1 MTTTAAPPQPDPR
14 QPQRVGPR
22 SVRPGRGS
30 PVVRI
35 ARWSATHP
43 WRAISLWLAL
53 VVGAMALMTV
63 VPTQSMSDDD
73 YGVGESGRAAEMI
86 RDADLGQAP
95 SEVVLVTADG
105 GSLDRAAGEG
115 AYEAI
120 RSGAEGIAHVDGVGP
135 PVWSDDGTAMLVPIT
150 LEKGVD
156 DLDATVDALH
166 DATTEVADSH
176 PDLDI
181 AQTGGASIGNQ
192 VDERVGEDLGSGEA
206 RSLPIT
212 FLIMIV
218 AFGALIAAA
227 IPVALAFS
235 CVLTALGL
243 YAVVSTFIPD
253 SGTVASVVLMIG
265 MAVGVDYSLFYLKRE
280 REERLKGAST
290 LDAIEIAAATS
301 GRAVIVAGLAVIVAM
316 SGLLL
321 TRDTVFAG
329 LAVGAMLV
337 VAVAMLGSVT
347 VLPALLAK
355 LGRWV
360 DRPRVPGLWRLN
372 RRLGTGGISK
382 RLVRPVLE
390 RPKTALALSL
400 GVLVA
405 LSAPALG
412 MTLHQGTIDTL
423 PQDIPAVATFQKVQE
438 HFPAE
443 RPTIEVVARSDSA
456 ADTAAVKGEL
466 EALGAQAQRDGLA
479 SEVNPVAVSDD
490 GRTSVLRLTT
500 VGPEGDVA
508 NEEAVTELRETVV
521 PDTLDGTDASEWAI
535 GGDVAD
541 TMDAQ
546 DAQRDALPLVVGF
559 VLLLTLLMMWFV
571 FRSGTV
577 ALLTTGLNLLS
588 VGAAFG
594 VMTLVFQNTW
604 AEGMLDFT
612 SPGFLVDW
620 VPLFCFVVLV
630 GLSMDYH
637 VFVMSR
643 IREGMRRG
651 LSTRLAVE
659 YGVRETASVV
669 TSAAAVMVSVF
680 AVFATLSMLEMKQMG
695 IGLSVAI
702 LVDATLVRLVL
713 LPAALL
719 VLDKRL
725 GKLRVPERRKADE
738 APKVAVPA

>member
-1 MTTTAAPPQPDPR
+1 MTTTAAPP
-14 QPQRVGPR
+14 R
-22 SVRPGRGS
+22 SGATRPVRRS
-30 PVVRI
+30 PVVRV

-43 WRAISLWLAL
+43 WRALTLWLTL
-53 VVGAMALMTV
+53 VVGAMALMAV

-73 YGVGESGRAAEMI
+73 YGVGESGQAAEMI
-86 RDADLGQAP
+86 RDAGLGQAP

-105 GSLDRAAGEG
+105 LALDRAAASG
-115 AYEAI
+115 AYEAL
-120 RSGAEGIAHVDGVGP
+120 RAGAEGIAHVDAVGA
-135 PVWSDDGTAMLVPIT
+135 PVWSEDGSAMLVPIT

-156 DLDATVDALH
+156 DLDATVEALQ
-166 DATTEVADSH
+166 DSTAEVADAN
-176 PDLDI
+176 PQLDV
-181 AQTGGASIGNQ
+181 AQTGGESIGTQ
-192 VDERVGEDLGSGEA
+192 VDERVGEDLGSGES

-218 AFGALIAAA
+218 AFGALIAAV

-235 CVLTALGL
+235 CVLTAMGL
-243 YAVVSTFIPD
+243 YAVVSALVPD
-253 SGTVASVVLMIG
+253 SGTVASVILMIG

-280 REERLKGAST
+280 REERRKGAT
-290 LDAIEIAAATS
+290 TIDAIEIAAATS
-301 GRAVIVAGLAVIVAM
+301 GRAVVVAGLAVIVAM

-321 TRDTVFAG
+321 TRDAVFVG

-337 VAVAMLGSVT
+337 VAVAMVGSVT

-372 RRLGTGGISK
+372 RRIGTGGISK
-382 RLVRPVLE
+382 RLISPVLAH
-390 RPKTALALSL
+390 PKTSLALSL

-423 PQDIPAVATFQKVQE
+423 PQDLPAVSTFQEVQK
-438 HFPAE
+438 HFPEE
-443 RPTIEVVARSDSA
+443 RPTIEVVARTDSDGDSA
-456 ADTAAVKGEL
+456 AATRAL
-466 EALGAQAQRDGLA
+466 EALGTQARSDGLA
-479 SEVNPVAVSDD
+479 AAANPVEVSDD
-490 GRTSVLRLTT
+490 GRTSVLRLTA
-500 VGPEGDVA
+500 VGNEGDAGNEDAVA
-508 NEEAVTELRETVV
+508 ELR
-521 PDTLDGTDASEWAI
+521 DTAVSDALDAVDGVTWAV
-535 GGDVAD
+535 GGDVAE

-559 VLLLTLLMMWFV
+559 VLLLTLVMMAVV

-604 AEGMLDFT
+604 AEGLLDFT

-643 IREGMRRG
+643 VREGMRRG

-702 LVDATLVRLVL
+702 LVDATIVRLVL

-725 GKLRVPERRKADE
+725 GRLREPDRRE
-738 APKVAVPA
+738 VVAAA

>member
-1 MTTTAAPPQPDPR
+1 MTTTAPPPPR
-14 QPQRVGPR
+14 QDT
-22 SVRPGRGS
+22 RPHRRS
-30 PVVRI
+30 PVVRV

-43 WRAISLWLAL
+43 WRALSLWLTL
-53 VVGAMALMTV
+53 VVGAVALMAV
-63 VPTQSMSDDD
+63 FPTQSMSDDD
-73 YGVGESGRAAEMI
+73 YGVGQSGRAAEMV
-86 RDADLGQAP
+86 RDADLKEAP
-95 SEVVLVTADG
+95 SEAVLITSDSG
-105 GSLDRAAGEG
+105 PLDRAAAEQ
-115 AYEAI
+115 AYESLRA
-120 RSGAEGIAHVDGVGP
+120 GAVGIAHVTTVGP
-135 PVWSDDGTAMLVPIT
+135 AVWSEDGSAMLVPIT

-156 DLDATVDALH
+156 DLDATLETLQDS
-166 DATTEVADSH
+166 TTEVAADN
-176 PDLDI
+176 PRLDI
-181 AQTGGASIGNQ
+181 AQTGESIGMQ
-192 VDERVGEDLGSGEA
+192 VDERVGEDLASGEM

-212 FLIMIV
+212 FLIMLV

-235 CVLTALGL
+235 CVLTAMGL
-243 YAVVSTFIPD
+243 YATVSVLVPD
-253 SGTVASVVLMIG
+253 SGTVASLILMIG

-280 REERLKGAST
+280 REERRKGAT
-290 LDAIEIAAATS
+290 TIDAIEIAAATS
-301 GRAVIVAGLAVIVAM
+301 GRAIVVAGLAVIVAM

-321 TRDTVFAG
+321 TRDVVFTG
-329 LAVGAMLV
+329 MAVGAMLV
-337 VAVAMLGSVT
+337 VAVAMVGSVT

-360 DRPRVPGLWRLN
+360 DRPRLPGLWRLN
-372 RRLGTGGISK
+372 RRIGAGGISK
-382 RLVRPVLE
+382 RLITPVLE
-390 RPKTALALSL
+390 RPKTSFAVAL
-400 GVLVA
+400 GTLVA

-423 PQDIPAVATFQKVQE
+423 PQDLPSVAAYQKVQE

-443 RPTIEVVARSDSA
+443 RPTLEVVARADSA
-456 ADTAAVKGEL
+456 DDAGAVGAAL
-466 EALGAQAQRDGLA
+466 ESIASQAQADAIASAA
-479 SEVNPVAVSDD
+479 SEIVVSDD
-490 GRTSVLRLTT
+490 GRTALLRLTAT
-500 VGPEGDVA
+500 GPEGAAA
-508 NEEAVTELRETVV
+508 NEDAVTELRDSAV
-521 PDTLDGTDASEWAI
+521 PAALDDLGGVEWAV
-535 GGDVAD
+535 GGDVAE
-541 TMDAQ
+541 TMDSQ
-546 DAQRDALPLVVGF
+546 EAQRDALPLVVGF
-559 VLLLTLLMMWFV
+559 VLLLTMVMMWRV

-604 AEGMLDFT
+604 AEGLLDFT

-620 VPLFCFVVLV
+620 VPLFCFVILV

-643 IREGMRRG
+643 VREGMRRG

-695 IGLSVAI
+695 VGLSVAI
-702 LVDATLVRLVL
+702 LVDATIVRLVL

-719 VLDKRL
+719 LLDKRL
-725 GKLRVPERRKADE
+725 GALRRPERTSE
-738 APKVAVPA
+738 PVPTA

>member
-1 MTTTAAPPQPDPR
+1 M
-14 QPQRVGPR
+14 
-22 SVRPGRGS
+22 
-30 PVVRI
+30 RI
-35 ARWSATHP
+35 SRWSATHP
-43 WRAISLWLAL
+43 WSALSLWLAL
-53 VVGAMALMTV
+53 VVGAMALMAV
-63 VPTQSMSDDD
+63 VPTQSMGDDD
-73 YGVGESGRAAEMI
+73 YGVGESGRAAELI
-86 RDADLGQAP
+86 RQADLDEAP

-105 GSLDRAAGEG
+105 GTLDRTAAEG
-115 AYEAI
+115 AYESI
-120 RSGAEGIAHVDGVGP
+120 RTGAEGIAHVGDVGP
-135 PVWSDDGTAMLVPIT
+135 PVWSEDGSAMLVPIT
-150 LEKGVD
+150 LAKGV
-156 DLDATVDALH
+156 DLDATVELLQDST
-166 DATTEVADSH
+166 ATVAGAN
-176 PDLDI
+176 PELEI
-181 AQTGGASIGNQ
+181 AQSGGTSIDNQ
-192 VDERVGEDLGSGEA
+192 VDERVGEDLASGES

-218 AFGALIAAA
+218 AFGALIAAV

-235 CVLTALGL
+235 CVLTAMGL
-243 YAVVSTFIPD
+243 YAVVSVLIPD
-253 SGTVASVVLMIG
+253 SGTVASVILMIG

-280 REERLKGAST
+280 REERRKGATT

-372 RRLGTGGISK
+372 ARLGTGGISK
-382 RLVRPVLE
+382 RLIAPVLE
-390 RPKTALALSL
+390 HPKTSLALSL

-412 MTLHQGTIDTL
+412 MTLHQGNLDTL
-423 PQDIPAVATFQKVQE
+423 PQDIAAVETYQQVQQ

-443 RPTIEVVARSDSA
+443 RSTIEVVARTGAA
-456 ADTAAVKGEL
+456 ADAGAATAAL
-466 EALGAQAQRDGLA
+466 EEIGSQAQADGLA
-479 SEVNPVAVSDD
+479 AAAEPVEVSSD
-490 GRTSVLRLTT
+490 GRTSLLRLTA
-500 VGPEGDVA
+500 VGAEGDMA
-508 NEEAVTELRETVV
+508 NEDAVTELRDTVV
-521 PDTLDGTDASEWAI
+521 PDALAGADVSEWAI
-535 GGDVAD
+535 GGDVAT

-604 AEGMLDFT
+604 AEGILDFT

-695 IGLSVAI
+695 VGLSVAI
-702 LVDATLVRLVL
+702 LVDATIVRLVL

-725 GKLRVPERRKADE
+725 GRLRAPDRREVGA
-738 APKVAVPA
+738 AA

>member
-1 MTTTAAPPQPDPR
+1 MTTTAPPPHR
-14 QPQRVGPR
+14 QGI
-22 SVRPGRGS
+22 RPTRRS
-30 PVVRI
+30 PVVRV
-35 ARWSATHP
+35 ARWSATRP
-43 WRAISLWLAL
+43 WRALGLWLTL
-53 VVGAMALMTV
+53 VVGAIALMAV
-63 VPTQSMSDDD
+63 VPMQSMSDDD
-73 YGVGESGRAAEMI
+73 YGIGESGRAAEMI
-86 RDADLGQAP
+86 RDAGLEQAP
-95 SEVVLVTADG
+95 SEVVLITADSG
-105 GSLDRAAGEG
+105 ALDRTAAEQ
-115 AYEAI
+115 AYESL
-120 RSGAEGIAHVDGVGP
+120 RVGAEGVAHVEAVGP
-135 PVWSDDGTAMLVPIT
+135 PVWAEDGSAMLVPLT

-156 DLDATVDALH
+156 DLDSTVEALQ
-166 DATTEVADSH
+166 DSTAEVAAAN
-176 PDLDI
+176 PALDI
-181 AQTGGASIGNQ
+181 AQTGGESIGTQ
-192 VDERVGEDLGSGEA
+192 VDERVGEDLSSGEM

-235 CVLTALGL
+235 CVLTAMGL
-243 YAVVSTFIPD
+243 YAVVSVLVPD
-253 SGTVASVVLMIG
+253 SGTVASVILMIG

-280 REERLKGAST
+280 REERLKGAT
-290 LDAIEIAAATS
+290 TIDAIEIAAATS
-301 GRAVIVAGLAVIVAM
+301 GRAIIVAGFAVIVAM

-329 LAVGAMLV
+329 LAIGAMLV
-337 VAVAMLGSVT
+337 VAVAMVGSVT

-372 RRLGTGGISK
+372 RRIGTGGISK
-382 RLVRPVLE
+382 RLINPVLAH
-390 RPKTALALSL
+390 PKTSLAVSL
-400 GVLVA
+400 GALVA

-423 PQDIPAVATFQKVQE
+423 PQGLPAVATFQKVQE

-443 RPTIEVVARSDSA
+443 RPTLEVVARGDS
-456 ADTAAVKGEL
+456 ADTAAVSTAL
-466 EALGAQAQRDGLA
+466 ESLGAQAQSDGLA
-479 SEVNPVAVSDD
+479 AKANPVVVSDD
-490 GRTSVLRLTT
+490 GRTSVLRLTA
-500 VGPEGDVA
+500 VGHEGDEG
-508 NEEAVTELRETVV
+508 NEDAVTALRETAI
-521 PDTLDGTDASEWAI
+521 PAALDDLDGVKWVV
-535 GGDVAD
+535 GGDVAE
-541 TMDAQ
+541 TMDSQ

-559 VLLLTLLMMWFV
+559 VLLLTMLMMWTV

-604 AEGMLDFT
+604 AEGMLNFT

-620 VPLFCFVVLV
+620 VPLFCFVILV

-643 IREGMRRG
+643 VREGMRRG

-695 IGLSVAI
+695 VGLSVAI
-702 LVDATLVRLVL
+702 LVDATIVRLVL
-713 LPAALL
+713 LPAALVL
-719 VLDKRL
+719 LDKRL
-725 GKLRVPERRKADE
+725 GALRRPERTGERE
-738 APKVAVPA
+738 LVPTA

>member
-1 MTTTAAPPQPDPR
+1 MTTTAPPPHR
-14 QPQRVGPR
+14 QGSRTSR
-22 SVRPGRGS
+22 RS
-30 PVVRI
+30 PVVRV

-43 WRAISLWLAL
+43 WRALGLWLAM
-53 VVGAMALMTV
+53 VAGAMTLMAV

-73 YGVGESGRAAEMI
+73 YGLGESGRAAEMI
-86 RDADLGQAP
+86 RDADLEQAP
-95 SEVVLVTADG
+95 NELVLVTAEG
-105 GSLDRAAGEG
+105 GTLDRTAAEE
-115 AYEAI
+115 AYTSMRAAA
-120 RSGAEGIAHVDGVGP
+120 SSIAHVDAVGS
-135 PVWSDDGTAMLVPIT
+135 PVWSEDGSAMLIPLV

-156 DLDATVDALH
+156 DLDGTVESLQ
-166 DATTEVADSH
+166 DATADIADSH
-176 PDLDI
+176 PELDI
-181 AQTGGASIGNQ
+181 AQTGGESIGTQ
-192 VDERVGEDLGSGEA
+192 VDERVGEDLGSGES

-218 AFGALIAAA
+218 AFGALIAAV

-235 CVLTALGL
+235 CVLTAMGL
-243 YAVVSTFIPD
+243 YAVVSALVPD
-253 SGTVASVVLMIG
+253 SGSVASVILMIG

-280 REERLKGAST
+280 REERRKGAST
-290 LDAIEIAAATS
+290 VDAIEIAAATS

-321 TRDTVFAG
+321 TRDTIFAG
-329 LAVGAMLV
+329 LAIGAMLV
-337 VAVAMLGSVT
+337 VSVAMVGSVT
-347 VLPALLAK
+347 VLPALLGK

-372 RRLGTGGISK
+372 ARIGRGGISK
-382 RLVRPVLE
+382 RLIGPVLA
-390 RPKTALALSL
+390 RPKAALAISL
-400 GVLVA
+400 GALVA

-412 MTLHQGTIDTL
+412 MTLHAGTIDTL
-423 PQDIPAVATFQKVQE
+423 PQDIPAVATFQTVQK

-443 RPTIEVVARSDSA
+443 RPSFEVVARADSDAGAASA
-456 ADTAAVKGEL
+456 GAAL
-466 EALGAQAQRDGLA
+466 ESLATRAQNDGLA
-479 SEVNPVAVSDD
+479 SDAGEVAVSED
-490 GRTSVLRLTT
+490 GRTALLRLTAT
-500 VGPEGDVA
+500 GAEGDDA
-508 NEEAVTELRETVV
+508 NEDAATELRESAV
-521 PDTLDGTDASEWAI
+521 PDALGDIDGLTWAI
-535 GGDVAD
+535 GGDVAEA
-541 TMDAQ
+541 MDAQ

-559 VLLLTLLMMWFV
+559 VLALTMLMMWVV
-571 FRSGTV
+571 FRNGTV

-594 VMTLVFQNTW
+594 VMTLVFQHTW
-604 AEGMLDFT
+604 AEGLLDFS

-643 IREGMRRG
+643 VREGMRRG

-695 IGLSVAI
+695 VGLSIAI
-702 LVDATLVRLVL
+702 LVDATIVRLVL
-713 LPAALL
+713 LPAALVL
-719 VLDKRL
+719 LDKRL
-725 GKLRVPERRKADE
+725 GSLRRT
-738 APKVAVPA
+738 APTEELVPAA